1 MKYGKYARSYSLGM
15 QNGLEYRM
23 EFFLNMAS
31 AVFPVLIQVFMW
43 SAIYK
48 KTGEG
53 VMFGYAYGQM
63 ILYTVLASI
72 LTRLLRTGFE
82 YDIAE
87 DIKSGGLNKFIIRPI
102 HYFPYRLCAF
112 LGQKTVHTGLF
123 SFILLAAVVIAA
135 RSTGLTIDAV
145 QILSFLPCF
154 FLSFVLNFILFYLV
168 STIAFWLS
176 EIGFFFEAVRIV
188 FIALSGGIFPIDV
201 LGGRIAAVLHL
212 LPFQYTINFPIDV
225 LGGRV
230 SGAAFFQGLLIQACW
245 ILLLAGA
252 AAYAWAYGSKKYV
265 AGGG

>member
-1 MKYGKYARSYSLGM
+1 MKDGKYRRAFLLGM

-23 EFFLNMAS
+23 EFFLNMVS
-31 AVFPVLIQVFMW
+31 AVFPMW

-53 VMFGYAYGQM
+53 VMFGYAYPQM

-123 SFILLAAVVIAA
+123 SVILLAAAVIASRA
-135 RSTGLTIDAV
+135 TGLAIGAA
-145 QILSFLPCF
+145 QILCF

-201 LGGRIAAVLHL
+201 LGGRIADVLHL
-212 LPFQYTINFPIDV
+212 LPFQYVINFPIDV
-225 LGGRV
+225 LNGRV
-230 SGAAFFQGLLIQACW
+230 SGADFFQGLAIQACW

-252 AAYAWAYGSKKYV
+252 AALAWERGSKKYV
-265 AGGG
+265 AVGG